1 MRNGDELDTKT
12 FSLRRMPAA
21 ETATP
26 TAPVCEESSDDDLT
40 EMAAIT
46 SATKC
51 VIVGDLEVATTHTL
65 TTFVIEAYTRDG
77 EKQTDGG
84 DRFLVTIRGLGV
96 KRGGQAIGLH
106 EEVGDSTSHTI
117 QAGRSV

>member
-1 MRNGDELDTKT
+1 
-12 FSLRRMPAA
+12 MPAETTA

-40 EMAAIT
+40 AAAIT
-46 SATKC
+46 SAAKC

-84 DRFLVTIRGLGV
+84 DRFLVTIRG
-96 KRGGQAIGLH
+96 RGEKVRPTVADHGTGRYT
-106 EEVGDSTSHTI
+106 VGFKPHTS
-117 QAGRSV
+117 G